1 MGNSASRKRA
11 TALRR
16 SQIRSKSPTLHPQG
30 PSPRFI
36 VDVMLGRLAKWLR
49 LAGFDVL
56 YSNRYTDDE
65 LMALS
70 RHEGR
75 VLLSRDT
82 RLLVRRRVKQ
92 FVFLESE
99 KVQDQIRQVFKVTRT
114 ASLPAILTRCL
125 SCNEVLDEVPRN
137 AVEELVP
144 PYVFKTQIH
153 FKSCPQCKKIYWPGT
168 HRQAVLRT
176 LETLLGEAQPKG
188 SGMG

>member
-49 LAGFDVL
+49 IAGFDVL

-176 LETLLGEAQPKG
+176 LETLLSEAQPKG
-188 SGMG
+188 